1 MTAVGY
7 KYRRELARQLLLC
20 QQSILSYY
28 ITTVSTYSTDKRLL
42 NPLTESADVQHIV
55 LAGHVRHQTCYI
67 VNEKGID
74 RLSDTERSKQML
86 NKALSLGTTPRG
98 GFRSDQS

>member
-1 MTAVGY
+1 MQ
-7 KYRRELARQLLLC
+7 R
-20 QQSILSYY
+20 
-28 ITTVSTYSTDKRLL
+28 
-42 NPLTESADVQHIV
+42 IV
-55 LAGHVRHQTCYI
+55 LAGHIRHQTCYI

-98 GFRSDQS
+98 GFRSDQSSVVYRGLIHRIFNPQQASYWLDGVLVINNELNE